1 MSFRGRSAV
10 RDNVLVTGG
19 AGYIGSHVCK
29 ALAEAGFTPIAFD
42 NLSTGHRQAVC
53 WGPLEVGDLTDRPRL
68 VAAVKTHRPVAVI
81 HLAGRS
87 EAGLSISD
95 PADFYLNN
103 LTATRN
109 LLDVLT
115 TENVDNLVFSSS
127 ASVYG
132 NDGNGA
138 PISEGMPPCPTTPYG
153 RTKWMAEMM
162 IADYSHA
169 YGLRWIALRY
179 FNAAGASPCGQIG
192 EAHSPE
198 THLIP
203 RALMSMSGE
212 IPHLDLFGDDFP
224 TPDGTCIRDYV
235 HVCDLANTHV
245 AAVQR
250 LIANTIRP
258 DQRILNLGTGRG
270 VSVRQIIDTI
280 QHVGGGPIPLRIAP
294 RRQGDP
300 TILVADA
307 RKAADIL
314 GFKPHLS
321 GLEDIIRTAYAWH
334 RNGRKCWL
342 GLSPSQEG
350 TTARK
355 VTAG

>member
-1 MSFRGRSAV
+1 MQ
-10 RDNVLVTGG
+10 DNVLVTGG

-29 ALAEAGFTPIAFD
+29 ALAKAGLTPVVFD
-42 NLSTGHRQAVC
+42 NLSTGHRQAVI
-53 WGPLEVGDLTDRPRL
+53 WGPLEVGDLTDRSRL
-68 VAAVKTHRPVAVI
+68 VAAVKAHRPVAAI
-81 HLAGRS
+81 HMAGRS
-87 EAGLSISD
+87 EAGLSLSH

-115 TENVDNLVFSSS
+115 AENVGTLVFSSS
-127 ASVYG
+127 ASIYG
-132 NDGNGA
+132 NDENGDA
-138 PISEGMPPCPTTPYG
+138 ISEDALPNPTTPYG

-169 YGLRWIALRY
+169 YGLQWSSLRY

-203 RALMSMSGE
+203 RALMAMTGE
-212 IPHLDLFGDDFP
+212 IPHLDIFGEDFP

-235 HVCDLANTHV
+235 HVSDLADIHV

-250 LIANTIRP
+250 LMAGSTQP
-258 DQRILNLGTGRG
+258 HQRILNLGSGRG
-270 VSVRQIIDTI
+270 MSVRQIIDSI
-280 QHVGGGPIPLRIAP
+280 QQIGGLPIPLKIGP

-307 RKAADIL
+307 SKAADFL
-314 GFKPHLS
+314 GFKPQLS
-321 GLEDIIRTAYAWH
+321 GLEDIIRTAYTWH
-334 RNGRKCWL
+334 MDGRKRWL
-342 GLSPSQEG
+342 GLGPSQD
-350 TTARK
+350 TPARN
-355 VTAG
+355 VPVG